1 MDDSRGGANAT
12 RESFDA
18 GRRGARQVTDTEE
31 RDRGKQYLDECV
43 DSENQVGN
51 ATKLDERA
59 ELARRSTMDDNRGS
73 ANATRESFVGPRNT
87 LLATHKSAFC
97 CWTSVMQGG
106 QSASQQL
113 FGA

>member
-1 MDDSRGGANAT
+1 MQQASQST
-12 RESFDA
+12 LDA
-18 GRRGARQVTDTEE
+18 EE
-31 RDRGKQYLDECV
+31 RDRGEQYLDECV

-73 ANATRESFVGPRNT
+73 ANATRESFVGPRTT

>member
-1 MDDSRGGANAT
+1 MQQASQST
-12 RESFDA
+12 LDA
-18 GRRGARQVTDTEE
+18 EE
-31 RDRGKQYLDECV
+31 RDRGEQYLDECV

-73 ANATRESFVGPRNT
+73 ANATRESFVGARNT

>member
-1 MDDSRGGANAT
+1 MQQASQST
-12 RESFDA
+12 LDA
-18 GRRGARQVTDTEE
+18 EE
-31 RDRGKQYLDECV
+31 RDRGEQYLDECV

>member
-73 ANATRESFVGPRNT
+73 ANATRESFVGPRTT